1 VPGDDVS
8 AIGQIRRVFT
18 LRHDDLLRDA
28 AYRRLFLS
36 ILVSGIGGQVSLL
49 ALPLTA
55 ATLLSATP
63 TQMGILT
70 ACETAPFAV
79 LALPTGVWLDRVRK
93 LPVYVAGELAL
104 ALALLSVTVAH
115 MTGVLAMTWLYVV
128 AFMIGTVQVVS
139 GSAAQIVLTQV
150 VPRERLVDAHAKN
163 SLASAG
169 ADVAG
174 PGLAGALIKAVGAP
188 AALVVNAVLL
198 FASVAVLRT
207 LPIKESLPPRS
218 TAGFVQE
225 LLQGLRF
232 VRRTP
237 LLVEMAFVVGAWHVL
252 HNAALVVQIL
262 FATRTLGL
270 QAQDVGLSY
279 IGLGVGTVFASVV
292 GRRLSARI
300 GPGPS
305 MLLGV
310 FMTSLAWLLGAIA
323 EPGLL
328 GVALFTMMLGCFGFG
343 AVILFINFLSMRQAK
358 TPAPLLGRMTLTMRW
373 LIVLPAGPGALLG
386 GFLGDTFGLR
396 ASLAFAGIGGLV
408 VTLVA
413 VLLTRIRQVRHLPT
427 PDDDALT
434 VGAEAA
440 VTPMLP

>member
-1 VPGDDVS
+1 MNALDHF
-8 AIGQIRRVFT
+8 RRVFS
-18 LRHDDLLRDA
+18 LRANDLLRDP
-28 AYRRLFLS
+28 AYRRLFIS

-63 TQMGILT
+63 TQMGVLT

-93 LPVYVAGELAL
+93 LPVYVAGELVL
-104 ALALLSVTVAH
+104 AVALLSVPLAH
-115 MTGVLAMTWLYVV
+115 LAGLLTMAWLFVV
-128 AFMIGTVQVVS
+128 AFVIGSVQVVS

-150 VPRERLVDAHAKN
+150 VPRERLVDAHARN
-163 SLASAG
+163 SLANSG
-169 ADVAG
+169 AEVAG

-188 AALVVNAVLL
+188 VALVVNAVLL
-198 FASVAVLRT
+198 FASVGILRGLKIHEA
-207 LPIKESLPPRS
+207 LPERS
-218 TAGFVQE
+218 RAGFVQE

-237 LLVEMAFVVGAWHVL
+237 LLVEMACVVGAWHVF
-252 HNAALVVQIL
+252 HNAALAMQVL

-270 QAQDVGLSY
+270 QAQDVGLASM
-279 IGLGVGTVFASVV
+279 GLGVGTVVASVI

-305 MLLGV
+305 LLLGV
-310 FMTSLAWLLGAIA
+310 GITAFGWLLGAFA
-323 EPGLL
+323 MPGVV
-328 GVALFTMMLGCFGFG
+328 GVVLFTLMLTCFGFG
-343 AVILFINFLSMRQAK
+343 AVVLFINFLSMRQAK
-358 TPAPLLGRMTLTMRW
+358 TPQPLLGRMTLTMRW

-386 GFLGDTFGLR
+386 GFLGDIFGLR
-396 ASLAFAGIGGLV
+396 WALAFAGVGGLIL
-408 VTLVA
+408 TILA
-413 VLLTRIRQVRHLPT
+413 VLLTRIRHVRHLPT
-427 PDDDALT
+427 PDDAAAL

-440 VTPMLP
+440 VTPILP